1 MITVYVRKIE
11 EIDMD
16 TERAILSSMS
26 NSASNRLNKKKNRSL
41 RLASLCALS
50 LLSDEQRADL
60 DYSDSGRPFF
70 KTLKG
75 DISFSHS
82 RTFCAVAISDSENE
96 PVGVDIEDMVGETG
110 SLSRFFTPTERD
122 SLTDTRQVIEIW
134 TKKEATFKF
143 LKNDSIPFPAL
154 DSTDPESFGAKYRS
168 AELYNCMLTVCAPIA
183 SDVRIIKK

>member
-11 EIDMD
+11 EINID

-26 NSASNRLNKKKNRSL
+26 DSARHRLDKKRNLPL

-50 LLSDEQRADL
+50 LLNDEQRTDL

-70 KTLKG
+70 KTLQG
-75 DISFSHS
+75 DISISHS
-82 RTFCAVAISDSENE
+82 GAFCAVAISDSANE
-96 PVGVDIEDMVGETG
+96 PVGVDIEDMVRDTS
-110 SLSRFFTPTERD
+110 SLPRFFTPTERD

-143 LKNDSIPFPAL
+143 LKNDSVPFPAL
-154 DSTDPESFGAKYRS
+154 DSTNPESFGAKYLS
-168 AELYNCMLTVCAPIA
+168 AELDNCMLTVCAPIA
-183 SDVRIIKK
+183 SEVRIIKK